1 MKELPNNFI
10 AEQSILNILL
20 TNPSFLPTTI
30 LTLKENAFYH
40 EPHKLIYQTLIELSE
55 KGNPINLTSILTKL
69 NDRNILKKIGGPK
82 KLISIINYF
91 DPFSNLENSIDSVNE
106 QYLRRLVIELGK
118 NLINWS
124 SENTLSFEDILA
136 NLNDSLYKLNQKK
149 ELKKIY
155 TATEIIDTIF
165 EEIRSKK
172 TKKDKFGYESSFK
185 DLDAILQGFQP
196 SDLII
201 ISGRPSMGKTAF
213 ALNLAKNIVENYQ
226 IPLIIFSLEM
236 SREQIMYRFI
246 SSDAKINN
254 NRLKSKK
261 MTSDEWKELSKSMK
275 KIAEL
280 PIYINDNPNLTIN
293 DIRAQIQ
300 KIFLNNNENGLII
313 IDYLQLMKVPFKLEN
328 RVQEVSYLTRSLK
341 ILAKEFNIP
350 IILLSQLSRN
360 VESRINKR
368 PMLSDLRESGC
379 LGNPKQFSLTNYNS
393 WNSEK
398 ILSFSKKI
406 PFRIKGLKPTFLI
419 FFQNGFKFQITAN
432 HKILSRQGWIKIS
445 QISTKT
451 EICYFR
457 KDQKS
462 IELPSQKIFY
472 QKVQHIQYHGIQFVY
487 DKVIPIYHNYLLNN
501 ILFHNSIE
509 QDADIVIMIYRE
521 DYYNEN
527 KLDTQITEFI
537 VAKHRNGP
545 LGTAKL
551 LFSPS
556 YTQFQNFK

>member
-1 MKELPNNFI
+1 M
-10 AEQSILNILL
+10 
-20 TNPSFLPTTI
+20 
-30 LTLKENAFYH
+30 
-40 EPHKLIYQTLIELSE
+40 
-55 KGNPINLTSILTKL
+55 
-69 NDRNILKKIGGPK
+69 
-82 KLISIINYF
+82 
-91 DPFSNLENSIDSVNE
+91 NE

-379 LGNPKQFSLTNYNS
+379 LGNPKQLSLTNYNS

>member
-20 TNPSFLPTTI
+20 TNPSFLPN
-30 LTLKENAFYH
+30 TLLALQENAFYH
-40 EPHKLIYQTLIELSE
+40 EPHKLIYQILIELSE
-55 KGNPINLTSILTKL
+55 KGDPINLTSILTKL
-69 NDRNILKKIGGPK
+69 KDKNLLQKIGGPK

-106 QYLRRLVIELGK
+106 QYFRRLVIELGK

-124 SENTLSFEDILA
+124 SENTLSFEDILS
-136 NLNDSLYKLNQKK
+136 NLNNSLFKLNQKK

-165 EEIRSKK
+165 EEIRSKE
-172 TKKDKFGYESSFK
+172 TKKHKFGYESSFK

-213 ALNLAKNIVENYQ
+213 SLNLAKNIVENYQ

-280 PIYINDNPNLTIN
+280 PIYVNDNPNLTIN

-300 KIFLNNNENGLII
+300 KIFLNNNETGLII

-379 LGNPKQFSLTNYNS
+379 LGNSNQLLKTYAS

-398 ILSFSKKI
+398 IISYPNSI
-406 PFRIKGLKPTFLI
+406 PFHIKGLKPTFLI
-419 FFQNGFKFQITAN
+419 FFQNGFQFQITAN

-451 EICYFR
+451 EICYFI
-457 KDQKS
+457 KDPQSLKLTS
-462 IELPSQKIFY
+462 ENFFY
-472 QKVQHIQYHGIQFVY
+472 QKVCHIAYQGIQFVY
-487 DKVIPIYHNYLLNN
+487 DKVIPVYHNYLLKN

-551 LFSPS
+551 IFSPS
-556 YTQFQNFK
+556 YTQFQNLK